1 MRTRLI
7 ILFTSFCFSAT
18 AQNLGVG
25 TDTPLE
31 KLDINGNTKANSF
44 IIAIGG
50 AIFDFVIKNDATG
63 ELGFR
68 KGHGGLGINFI
79 ICTTGV
85 FPSPNAAVYEEKGP
99 SSIQTETNLMGTIRI
114 IAGNIAPR
122 GWMFC
127 QGQLL
132 PINTNQPFYGL
143 IGTTYGGNGTTNFAL
158 PDMRAMVPVGQ
169 GTNPVGLYSWLRAQK
184 SD

>member
-1 MRTRLI
+1 MKPILI
-7 ILFTSFCFSAT
+7 FLFTSFCFGAT

-25 TDTPLE
+25 TETPLE
-31 KLDINGNTKANSF
+31 KLDVNGNTKANSF
-44 IIAIGG
+44 IITLGG

-63 ELGFR
+63 ELNFR

-85 FPSPNAAVYEEKGP
+85 FPSQNAPN
-99 SSIQTETNLMGTIRI
+99 SIQTETNMMGTIRI
-114 IAGNIAPR
+114 IAGNVAPR

-132 PINTNQPFYGL
+132 NINTHQPLFAL

-169 GTNPVGLYSWLRAQK
+169 GTNPVGGYSWSRAQK